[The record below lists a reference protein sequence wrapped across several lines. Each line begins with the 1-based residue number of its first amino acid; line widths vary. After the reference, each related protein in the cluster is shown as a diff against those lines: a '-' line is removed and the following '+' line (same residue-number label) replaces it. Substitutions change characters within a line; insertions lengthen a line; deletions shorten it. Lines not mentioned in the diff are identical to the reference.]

1 AMIRNFILGVLAA
14 LLFILS
20 GVDARAAV
28 VCNMSAT
35 AVDFGEVS
43 RLSATAL
50 GAIVLS
56 CIGNGQTEYV
66 IALTTGQ
73 AGTYI
78 PRSMTNGATGRLPYN
93 LYSETTL
100 SSIWG
105 DAV

>member
-1 AMIRNFILGVLAA
+1 MAGRAALRAHVRISAHSGQARVHRTIGLSGGAAVIGRIALGILAA

-20 GVDARAAV
+20 GVDAKAAV

-43 RLSATAL
+43 RFSATAL

-66 IALTTGQ
+66 I
-73 AGTYI
+73 
-78 PRSMTNGATGRLPYN
+78 
-93 LYSETTL
+93 
-100 SSIWG
+100 
-105 DAV
+105 